1 MNLLQTISQQV
12 LQSSISNMIGMIFL
26 TIVVIAAW
34 FWFVKNHKSDADDA
48 KSRLAIKI
56 DRNGKHRYEVIP
68 NFGNSNLKFWIKI
81 VIAIIA
87 LLFLWLPFKLLFQPQ
102 Y

>member
-1 MNLLQTISQQV
+1 MNQLQTISQQV
-12 LQSSISNMIGMIFL
+12 LQSSISNMVGMVLL
-26 TIVVIAAW
+26 TIVVVAAW
-34 FWFVKNHKSDADDA
+34 FWFVKNQKSDSDNA
-48 KSRLAIKI
+48 KSRVAIKI

-68 NFGNSNLKFWIKI
+68 NSGNSNLKFWVRVI
-81 VIAIIA
+81 IAIIA

>member
-1 MNLLQTISQQV
+1 MVGMV
-12 LQSSISNMIGMIFL
+12 LL
-26 TIVVIAAW
+26 TIVVVAAW
-34 FWFVKNHKSDADDA
+34 FWFVKNQKSDSDNA
-48 KSRLAIKI
+48 KSRVAIKI

-68 NFGNSNLKFWIKI
+68 NSGNSNLKFWVRVI
-81 VIAIIA
+81 IAIIA